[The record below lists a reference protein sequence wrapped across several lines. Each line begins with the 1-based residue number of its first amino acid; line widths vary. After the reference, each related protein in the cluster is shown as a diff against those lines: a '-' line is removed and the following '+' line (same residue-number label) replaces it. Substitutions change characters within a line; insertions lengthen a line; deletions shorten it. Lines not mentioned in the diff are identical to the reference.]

1 MQWCI
6 SLGTQKAILL
16 RVLNGS
22 SPSSPIRRLHPL
34 HTSCKKRLHLW
45 KRNCF
50 SDAENPQD
58 TRNYLTS
65 TLSLCPPLAAVW
77 PLPQGSTG
85 QQAVLD
91 SSALSWMGLPSRW
104 DAHLTI
110 QVRCPWCSSPQKA
123 QAPPLPAQIWPNPQ
137 EGSPGCCLACSA
149 CVGAA
154 LWKHKLFLTSSSA
167 LFSLISS
174 GLLLRAAKWL
184 KKGSLPSV
192 TTGTWHLPSA
202 NEMQV

>member
-104 DAHLTI
+104 DAHGVPAHRKHRLLHCLHRSGQTPRKGP
-110 QVRCPWCSSPQKA
+110 QVVVWLVQHVWVLHCESTSCSSLLPLLFFPWFQVVCFSEQPSSWRKA
-123 QAPPLPAQIWPNPQ
+123 PSRLSPLARGI
-137 EGSPGCCLACSA
+137 SPVQMRCRY
-149 CVGAA
+149 
-154 LWKHKLFLTSSSA
+154 K
-167 LFSLISS
+167 
-174 GLLLRAAKWL
+174 
-184 KKGSLPSV
+184 
-192 TTGTWHLPSA
+192 
-202 NEMQV
+202 